1 MSSLGAA
8 IGPWWAVVG
17 FSLMMLEAIVR
28 LSGHAADGLTGAEP
42 GTVALYALC
51 AGGMM
56 YLEGYRG
63 FQKRFSPRFAQRA
76 MLIRSEPTLARV
88 LGAPLYCMA
97 LFDAPRRRIITSW
110 MLVVMIV
117 ALILVV
123 RQLEQPWRGAV
134 DAGVVAGLS
143 YGLTAT
149 LYFSLRAL
157 MAGRLR

>member
-1 MSSLGAA
+1 MASFGAT
-8 IGPWWAVVG
+8 IGPWWGVVG
-17 FSLMMLEAIVR
+17 FSLMMLEAIIR
-28 LSGHAADGLTGAEP
+28 LSSHVSDGLTNPDAF
-42 GTVALYALC
+42 TLILYALC

-76 MLIRSEPTLARV
+76 MQIRSEPTLLRV

-97 LFDAPRRRIITSW
+97 LFDAPRRRIIASW

-117 ALILVV
+117 VLIVVV

-134 DAGVVAGLS
+134 DTGVVAGLS

-149 LYFSLRAL
+149 LYFSLRVL
-157 MAGRLR
+157 LAGKLK